1 MKWID
6 KVASSLAFA
15 GLFLLGVIFVF
26 DDKLQI
32 PVWLQVAGR
41 MHPLLLH
48 LPITLLLIS
57 IVTYFIPANSS
68 TTSIFHNIRLFGALT
83 AIFTAIMG
91 ILLAVEKGIEGNT
104 LLWHKWSGT
113 AVAVLAW
120 LLYNYA
126 SFIQSNKKI
135 ATTSGV
141 FLFFLT
147 VVTGHF
153 GATIT
158 HGEGFLTAP
167 LYANQPSTLTLA
179 EARIYPNVVSTIF
192 KEKCITCHNN
202 NNQKGGLSLSDSV
215 GIMAGGKSGKAL
227 VAGDLLK
234 SLMIT
239 RAHLPL
245 SDEKHMPP
253 SDKPQLT
260 TAELALLEAWIQKG
274 APFETKII
282 NIQSTD
288 TLRILAEE
296 YIKPYLAKEEKFEFD
311 AASESTIDKLKS
323 NYRVIKQLGEKSP
336 ALAVSFYGQT
346 MYNSST
352 LTELNPINEQIVH
365 LYAAKM
371 PVSDADVSW
380 ISKLPNLKRLNVNY
394 SNVTDKSMAEI
405 ASMKKINS
413 VSIAGTAI
421 TMQGLKTLLGNK
433 NITEIFVWDTKIK
446 PSAIKA
452 ISKQYAQIK
461 IDYGFDG
468 ADTLIITLND
478 PVISLPSGYFKE
490 NQPIQIK
497 HVIKDV
503 TIRYTLDGTEPD
515 STSSL
520 IYQKP
525 IVLNNTTTLSV
536 RAFKAGWKGSATARN
551 FYMKAG
557 FPVAGYKLTTPPDAK
572 YNMNAAAVL
581 TDLDLADYT
590 DFSSKWLGY
599 QNNEATVV
607 LDMGSALQTSRIMV
621 NILHATTSYI
631 LPPVSLMAWG
641 SNDNK
646 TWKPLATIKPEMPT
660 MNDATFA
667 QMLELKYPAAP
678 YRYLKITGQPIK
690 KLPSWHQGKGT
701 PGWFFMSEITVNN

>member
-1 MKWID
+1 MKWIE

-15 GLFLLGVIFVF
+15 GLFLLGILFVF

-32 PVWLQVAGR
+32 PVWLQVVGR

-57 IVTYFIPANSS
+57 IVTYFVPSNSY
-68 TTSIFHNIRLFGALT
+68 TQSIFNHVRLFGALT

-91 ILLAVEKGIEGNT
+91 ILLATEEGTSGDT
-104 LLWHKWSGT
+104 LQWHKWSGT
-113 AVAVLAW
+113 AVAFLAW
-120 LLYNYA
+120 ILYNFANY
-126 SFIQSNKKI
+126 IQSNKKLS
-135 ATTSGV
+135 ASSAV
-141 FLFFLT
+141 VLFFLT
-147 VVTGHF
+147 LITGHF
-153 GATIT
+153 GATLT

-167 LYANQPSTLTLA
+167 LYANQPNTLTLQ
-179 EARIYPNVVSTIF
+179 EARIYPNVVATIF
-192 KEKCITCHNN
+192 KEKCGTCHTNSN
-202 NNQKGGLSLSDSV
+202 KKGGLSLSDSV
-215 GIMAGGKSGKAL
+215 GIVTGGKSGKAV

-245 SDEKHMPP
+245 SDKKHMPP
-253 SDKPQLT
+253 ADKPQLT
-260 TAELALLEAWIQKG
+260 PAELAILEAWIQKG
-274 APFETKII
+274 APFDKKIT
-282 NIQSTD
+282 SLPATD

-296 YIKPYLAKEEKFEFD
+296 YIKPYLAKEEKFDFD

-346 MYNSST
+346 MYNSTT
-352 LTELNPINEQIVH
+352 LTELDPIKEQIVH

-371 PVSDADVSW
+371 PVSDADISW

-405 ASMKKINS
+405 AAMKKITS
-413 VSIAGTAI
+413 VSVAGTAV
-421 TMQGLKTLLGNK
+421 TMQGLKTLLNNK

-446 PSAIKA
+446 PSDIKA

-478 PVISLPSGYFKE
+478 PVISLPSGYFKQ
-490 NQPIQIK
+490 NQPIEIK
-497 HVIKDV
+497 HVIKGV
-503 TIRYTLDGTEPD
+503 TIRYTLDGTDPD
-515 STSSL
+515 SSTSL
-520 IYQKP
+520 VYTKP
-525 IVLNNTTTLSV
+525 ILLDNTTTLSV
-536 RAFKAGWKGSATARN
+536 RAFKAGWNGSATVRN

-557 FPVAGYKLTTPPDAK
+557 FPVAAYKLVTPPDAK
-572 YNMNAAAVL
+572 YNMNAATVL
-581 TDLDLADYT
+581 TDLDLADFK

-599 QNNEATVV
+599 QNNEATVI
-607 LDMGSALQTSRIMV
+607 LDMGSNVTSSKIMV
-621 NILHATTSYI
+621 NALHATTSYI
-631 LPPVSLMAWG
+631 LPPVSLTAWG

-646 TWKPLATIKPEMPT
+646 TWKPLANIKPEMPT
-660 MNDATFA
+660 MNDAPFA
-667 QMLELKYPAAP
+667 QMLALNYSPAS

-701 PGWFFMSEITVNN
+701 PGWFFMSEITVN

>member
-1 MKWID
+1 MKWIE

-15 GLFLLGVIFVF
+15 GLFLLGILFVF

-57 IVTYFIPANSS
+57 IVSYFIPSS
-68 TTSIFHNIRLFGALT
+68 TSTNTIFSYVRLFGALT

-91 ILLAVEKGIEGNT
+91 ILLATEEGTSGDT
-104 LLWHKWSGT
+104 LQWHKWSGT
-113 AVAVLAW
+113 AVAILAW
-120 LLYNYA
+120 ILYSYA
-126 SFIQSNKKI
+126 SFIQSNKKLSI
-135 ATTSGV
+135 SSGV
-141 FLFFLT
+141 LLFFLT
-147 VVTGHF
+147 ITTGHF
-153 GATIT
+153 GATLT

-167 LYANQPSTLTLA
+167 LYKNETSTLTLA
-179 EARIYPNVVSTIF
+179 EARIYPNVVATIF
-192 KEKCITCHNN
+192 KEKCSTFHNN
-202 NNQKGGLSLSDSV
+202 SNKKGGLSLSDSV
-215 GIMAGGKSGKAL
+215 GIMTGGKSGKAV

-234 SLMIT
+234 SLVIT

-245 SDEKHMPP
+245 SDKKHMPP

-260 TAELALLEAWIQKG
+260 TAELAILEAWIQKG
-274 APFETKII
+274 APFDTKITSI
-282 NIQSTD
+282 NSAD

-296 YIKPYLAKEEKFEFD
+296 YIKPYLAKEEKYDFN
-311 AASESTIDKLKS
+311 AASEATIEKLKS

-346 MYNSST
+346 QYNSSN
-352 LTELNPINEQIVH
+352 LTELDPIKEQIVH

-394 SNVTDKSMAEI
+394 SNITDKSLAEI
-405 ASMKKINS
+405 ASMKKIKAVS
-413 VSIAGTAI
+413 VAGTAI

-446 PSAIKA
+446 PSDIKA

-503 TIRYTLDGTEPD
+503 TIRYTLDGTDPD
-515 STSSL
+515 SSTSL
-520 IYQKP
+520 IYKKP
-525 IVLNNTTTLSV
+525 IVLDNTTTLSV
-536 RAFKAGWKGSATARN
+536 RAFKAGWKGSATVRN

-557 FPVAGYKLTTPPDAK
+557 LPIAGYKLTTPPDAK
-572 YNMNAAAVL
+572 YNMNAATVL

-599 QNNEATVV
+599 QNNEATVI
-607 LDMGSALQTSRIMV
+607 LDMGSGIPTSRIMV
-621 NILHATTSYI
+621 NILRSTTSYI

-646 TWKPLATIKPEMPT
+646 TWQQLANIKPEMPT
-660 MNDATFA
+660 MNDAPFA
-667 QMLELKYPAAP
+667 QMLELKYPTASF
-678 YRYLKITGQPIK
+678 RYLKITGQPIK

-701 PGWFFMSEITVNN
+701 PGWFFMSEITVN